1 MAENIPD
8 LLEVLNE
15 VGENDI
21 EVQDIEDKIKISD
34 ENIVIEGEENEVQ
47 IFRARCK
54 LYWFSEGSWYLHAV
68 GDLRVLKPKKDGI
81 KEMMNVNGC
90 SDKTN
95 ADDKWEQKEVEKV
108 EKSQKYRVIMRREDV
123 LNLAINHH
131 ILPET
136 NASQQQPKSIMW
148 RCTDFS
154 HPDDGD
160 IGFNKTVMARF
171 KTETEASLFLN
182 LLEKNTESEKKSS
195 DQLLLTN

>member
-1 MAENIPD
+1 M
-8 LLEVLNE
+8 
-15 VGENDI
+15 
-21 EVQDIEDKIKISD
+21 KISLSKA
-34 ENIVIEGEENEVQ
+34 ENEVE

-68 GDLRVLKPKKDGI
+68 GDLRVLKPKRD
-81 KEMMNVNGC
+81 ELNDDC
-90 SDKTN
+90 DKTD
-95 ADDKWEQKEVEKV
+95 ADNKRDRIEVETV
-108 EKSQKYRVIMRREDV
+108 QKSQQLHKYRVIMRRQDF

-136 NASQQQPKSIMW
+136 NASQQQPKSILW

-171 KTETEASLFLN
+171 KTEAEASLFLT
-182 LLEKNTESEKKSS
+182 LLETHTEKSTVAEEKSS
-195 DQLLLTN
+195 DQPLLTN

>member
-15 VGENDI
+15 VGDNDI
-21 EVQDIEDKIKISD
+21 EVQDIEEKIKISD
-34 ENIVIEGEENEVQ
+34 ENIVIEGEENEVEV
-47 IFRARCK
+47 FRARCK

-68 GDLRVLKPKKDGI
+68 GDLRVLKPKMEEI
-81 KEMMNVNGC
+81 
-90 SDKTN
+90 SDECEKTV
-95 ADDKWEQKEVEKV
+95 AGS
-108 EKSQKYRVIMRREDV
+108 EKSLIELEKIGISQQSQKHRVIMRRQDV

-136 NASQQQPKSIMW
+136 NATQQQPKSIMW

-171 KTETEASLFLN
+171 KTEAEASSFLT
-182 LLEKNTESEKKSS
+182 LLETHTESEEKKS
-195 DQLLLTN
+195 LLTNSH